1 MYILGINTG
10 LGASVCLL
18 KDGKVEFAI
27 EDERITKKKNFGG
40 FPKASLDYL
49 KKHYNSQLSKLDYL
63 CICDN
68 QDVTVTIDE
77 MISRFAFRFI
87 KKPKNILN
95 NTKNI
100 LKTLLPKNILDIR
113 KKKQFKVP
121 LLERIKS
128 ELSELDFNKIKVMRL
143 QHHLCHA
150 SAAYYGLAKN
160 VNKKYL
166 ILTLDG
172 GGDGECGSI
181 NIGHKG
187 HIKKVLSI
195 NSKNS
200 LAALYSSVTYL
211 MGFKPHEHE
220 YKIMGLAPYT
230 SKLYSDEIKQIFYS
244 FLDLEENK
252 GLNFVNKSKE
262 RKHPGYELFYKLRL
276 KRFDNIA
283 FAIQDFTEELTIKWI
298 RRAVKKFKIYD
309 ILLSG
314 GLFMNIKINKL
325 ISELPEINS
334 IDVFPSCGDETNS
347 LGISFFCHS
356 NHSKREVSLLE
367 NFNLGPKLEFDKN
380 KIPKKLKKQ
389 FKFKYIK
396 TNKYKVF
403 AKLLAKGEIIGNLE
417 GKMEFG
423 ARALGNRSLIADPI
437 NSDVVEKINYL
448 IKKRD
453 FWMPFAPAILSED
466 APKYISIPKTIK
478 NGSPYMMFGFDSK
491 IKQQKNMIAGLHKV
505 DKTARA
511 QIVDKI
517 KYPNF
522 HKLLLEFKKLT
533 GRSVLLN
540 TSFNLHGDPLA
551 LDENDAFKVLENSE
565 LKYIFLN
572 NYLIERI

>member
-10 LGASVCLL
+10 LGASICLL

-40 FPKASLDYL
+40 FPSASLNYL
-49 KKHYNSQLSKLDYL
+49 KKNYSSQLKRLDYL

-68 QDVTVTIDE
+68 QDVTVTLE
-77 MISRFAFRFI
+77 QMISRFEFRFVER
-87 KKPKNILN
+87 KNSLLD

-100 LKTLLPKNILDIR
+100 IKRFIPNNILVGISKPQI
-113 KKKQFKVP
+113 KKS
-121 LLERIKS
+121 LLNKIKT
-128 ELSELDFNKIKVMRL
+128 ELSGLNFNKIKVMRL

-150 SAAYYGLAKN
+150 SAAYFGLAKEI
-160 VNKKYL
+160 NKKYL
-166 ILTLDG
+166 VFTLDG

-181 NIGHKG
+181 NIGYKG
-187 HIKKVLSI
+187 DIRKVFSI
-195 NSKNS
+195 SSKNS

-230 SKLYSDEIKQIFYS
+230 SKLYTDDIKEIFHS
-244 FLDLEENK
+244 FLGLDSNG
-252 GLNFVNKSKE
+252 GLNFVNKSNGK
-262 RKHPGYELFYKLRL
+262 KHPGYELALKLKQ

-283 FAIQDFTEELTIKWI
+283 FAIQEFAEDLTVEWIK
-298 RRAVKKFKIYD
+298 RAIKKYKINNV
-309 ILLSG
+309 LLSG
-314 GLFMNIKINKL
+314 GLFMNIKINKI
-325 ISELPEINS
+325 ISELPEVES
-334 IDVFPSCGDETNS
+334 VDVFPSCGDETNS
-347 LGISFFCHS
+347 LGIAFFCHS
-356 NHSKREVSLLE
+356 NKSKPEVSLLE
-367 NFNLGPKLEFDKN
+367 NFNLGPAIDFNKT
-380 KIPKKLKKQ
+380 KIPKTLKK
-389 FKFKYIK
+389 KFKIRLIK
-396 TNKYKVF
+396 TNKYKLI

-423 ARALGNRSLIADPI
+423 ARALGNRSLLADPI
-437 NSDVVEKINYL
+437 NSDVVEQINYL

-466 APKYISIPKTIK
+466 ASKYISIPSTIK

-491 IKQQKNMIAGLHKV
+491 TKQQRKMIAGLHRV

-511 QIVDKI
+511 QIVDRKR
-517 KYPNF
+517 YPNF
-522 HKLLLEFKKLT
+522 HNLLREFKKIT

-565 LKYIFLN
+565 LRYVFLN
-572 NYLIERI
+572 NYLVERI

>member
-18 KDGKVEFAI
+18 KNGQVEFAI
-27 EDERITKKKNFGG
+27 EDERITRKKNFGG
-40 FPKASLDYL
+40 FPTASLRYL
-49 KKHYNSQLSKLDYL
+49 QKNYKSQLKQLDYL

-68 QDVTVTIDE
+68 QDITVTLEE
-77 MISRFAFRFI
+77 MISRFKFRFI
-87 KKPKNILN
+87 EKENSIFTQIKDVAKLFIPKFFLSVFIKKRKSTPLLSKIKNILH
-95 NTKNI
+95 
-100 LKTLLPKNILDIR
+100 
-113 KKKQFKVP
+113 VV
-121 LLERIKS
+121 
-128 ELSELDFNKIKVMRL
+128 DFNVVKVMRL
-143 QHHLCHA
+143 KHHLCHA
-150 SAAYYGLAKN
+150 SAAYFGLAKN
-160 VNKKYL
+160 FNKKYL
-166 ILTLDG
+166 IFTLDG

-187 HIKKVLSI
+187 HIKKIFSI
-195 NSKNS
+195 KSKNS
-200 LAALYSSVTYL
+200 IAALYSSVTYL

-230 SKLYSDEIKQIFYS
+230 SKLYTDDIKRILYS
-244 FLDLEENK
+244 FLDLEKNG
-252 GLNFVNKSKE
+252 GLDFINKSPEK
-262 RKHPGYELFYKLRL
+262 KHPGFELARRLRQ

-283 FAIQDFTEELTIKWI
+283 FAIQDFAEELTIKWI
-298 RRAVKKFKIYD
+298 KRAIKKYKIND

-314 GLFMNIKINKL
+314 GLFMNIKINKI

-334 IDVFPSCGDETNS
+334 VDVFPSCGDETNS

-356 NHSKREVSLLE
+356 KNNKPEVSLLK
-367 NFNLGPKLEFDKN
+367 NFNLGPELNFSEK
-380 KIPKKLKKQ
+380 KIPHKLKKK
-389 FKFKYIK
+389 FKFENIK
-396 TNKYKVF
+396 TNKYKKI
-403 AKLLAKGEIIGNLE
+403 AELLAKGEIIGNLE
-417 GKMEFG
+417 GRMEFG

-466 APKYISIPKTIK
+466 ASQYISIPSTIK

-491 IKQQKNMIAGLHKV
+491 INQQRKMIAGLHRV

-511 QIVDKI
+511 QIVDKKI
-517 KYPNF
+517 YPNF
-522 HKLLLEFKKLT
+522 HKLLCEFKKLT

-551 LDENDAFKVLENSE
+551 LNEKDAFKVLENSE
-565 LKYIFLN
+565 LRYVFLDDV
-572 NYLIERI
+572 LISRR

>member
-10 LGASVCLL
+10 LGASICLL

-40 FPKASLDYL
+40 FPSASLKYL
-49 KKHYNSQLSKLDYL
+49 KNNYSAQLSQLDYL

-68 QDVTVTIDE
+68 QDVTVTLEE
-77 MISRFAFRFI
+77 MISRFEFRFI
-87 KKPKNILN
+87 KKKQSFFDNIKNIIKILIPH
-95 NTKNI
+95 NI
-100 LKTLLPKNILDIR
+100 LVGLSKSQI
-113 KKKQFKVP
+113 KKP
-121 LLERIKS
+121 LLDKIKE
-128 ELSELDFNKIKVMRL
+128 ELSGLDFSKVKVMRL

-150 SAAYYGLAKN
+150 SAAYYGLAKDI
-160 VNKKYL
+160 NKKYL
-166 ILTLDG
+166 VFTLDG

-181 NIGHKG
+181 NIGHG
-187 HIKKVLSI
+187 GDIRKVYSI
-195 NSKNS
+195 SSKNS

-230 SKLYSDEIKQIFYS
+230 SKLYTNDIKEILHS
-244 FLDLEENK
+244 FLGLESNG
-252 GLNFVNKSKE
+252 GLNFVNKTKG
-262 RKHPGYELFYKLRL
+262 RKHPGYDLALKLNQ

-283 FAIQDFTEELTIKWI
+283 FAIQEFAEDLTVEWIK
-298 RRAVKKFKIYD
+298 RAIKKYKIKD
-309 ILLSG
+309 VLLSG
-314 GLFMNIKINKL
+314 GLFMNIKINKI
-325 ISELPEINS
+325 ISELPEVNS
-334 IDVFPSCGDETNS
+334 VDVFPSCGDETNS

-356 NHSKREVSLLE
+356 NKSKPEVSLLE
-367 NFNLGPKLEFDKN
+367 NFNLGPTINFSKS
-380 KIPKKLKKQ
+380 KIPKQLKKR
-389 FKFKYIK
+389 FKIK
-396 TNKYKVF
+396 LIKNNKYKLI

-437 NSDVVEKINYL
+437 NSDVVEQINYL

-466 APKYISIPKTIK
+466 ASKYISIPSTIK

-491 IKQQKNMIAGLHKV
+491 IKQQKKMIAGLHRV

-511 QIVDKI
+511 QIVDKRR
-517 KYPNF
+517 YPSF
-522 HKLLLEFKKLT
+522 HNLLTEFKRIT

-565 LKYIFLN
+565 LKYVFLN

>member
-10 LGASVCLL
+10 LGASICLF
-18 KDGKVEFAI
+18 KDGKIEFAI

-40 FPKASLDYL
+40 FPSASLKYL
-49 KKHYNSQLSKLDYL
+49 KKNYSAQLKHLDYL

-68 QDVTVTIDE
+68 QDVTVTLE
-77 MISRFAFRFI
+77 QMISRFEFRFTEKKNSFFDDIKNIVKIFIPNNTLAWISKPQI
-87 KKPKNILN
+87 KKP
-95 NTKNI
+95 
-100 LKTLLPKNILDIR
+100 LLD
-113 KKKQFKVP
+113 
-121 LLERIKS
+121 RIKK
-128 ELSELDFNKIKVMRL
+128 ELSGLDFNKIKVMRL

-150 SAAYYGLAKN
+150 SAAYFGLAKN
-160 VNKKYL
+160 MNKKYL
-166 ILTLDG
+166 VFTLDG

-181 NIGHKG
+181 NIGYNG
-187 HIKKVLSI
+187 DIKKVYSI
-195 NSKNS
+195 SSKNS

-230 SKLYSDEIKQIFYS
+230 SKLYTNDIKKILYS
-244 FLDLEENK
+244 FLDLEKDDGLDFINK
-252 GLNFVNKSKE
+252 GSEK
-262 RKHPGYELFYKLRL
+262 KHPGFELGKKLRQ

-283 FAIQDFTEELTIKWI
+283 FAIQDFSEELTIKWI
-298 RRAVKKFKIYD
+298 KRAVKKYKIND

-314 GLFMNIKINKL
+314 GLFMNIKINKI

-334 IDVFPSCGDETNS
+334 VDVFPSCGDETNS

-356 NHSKREVSLLE
+356 KINKPEVSLLK
-367 NFNLGPKLEFDKN
+367 NFNLGPELNFNGK
-380 KIPKKLKKQ
+380 KIPDKLKKK
-389 FKFKYIK
+389 FKFETIK
-396 TNKYKVF
+396 TNKYKKI
-403 AKLLAKGEIIGNLE
+403 AELLAKGEVIGNLE
-417 GKMEFG
+417 GRMEFG

-466 APKYISIPKTIK
+466 ASKYISIPSTIK

-491 IKQQKNMIAGLHKV
+491 INQQKKMIAGLHRV

-511 QIVDKI
+511 QIVDKKI
-517 KYPNF
+517 YPNF
-522 HKLLLEFKKLT
+522 HKLLCEFKKLT

-551 LDENDAFKVLENSE
+551 LNEKDAFKVLENSE
-565 LKYIFLN
+565 LKYVFLDDV
-572 NYLIERI
+572 LVSRR